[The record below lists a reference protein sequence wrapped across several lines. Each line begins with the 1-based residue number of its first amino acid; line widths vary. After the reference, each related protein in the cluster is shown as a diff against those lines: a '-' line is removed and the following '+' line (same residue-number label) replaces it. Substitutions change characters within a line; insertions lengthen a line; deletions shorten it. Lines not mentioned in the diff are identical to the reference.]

1 MDLVEELIIP
11 EADPRIK
18 VDSTSQILNNNNQTT
33 KPGTLKKTCNL
44 SHADGLTPDGNMF
57 NAILQ
62 KLNSSAAQTEST
74 LSVLKMEKEKRDLT
88 CLLVLENSFLL
99 TLSFKPHMADSSILE
114 SKYRHPN
121 LKQTVYKFHLL
132 T

>member
-33 KPGTLKKTCNL
+33 KPPGILKKTCNL
-44 SHADGLTPDGNMF
+44 SHADGLTLDGNMF

-74 LSVLKMEKEKRDLT
+74 LSDLRMERGKRDLT
-88 CLLVLENSFLL
+88 CLLVLENLCLMILNS
-99 TLSFKPHMADSSILE
+99 KPHTVDSSILE
-114 SKYRHPN
+114 SKSP
-121 LKQTVYKFHLL
+121 
-132 T
+132 